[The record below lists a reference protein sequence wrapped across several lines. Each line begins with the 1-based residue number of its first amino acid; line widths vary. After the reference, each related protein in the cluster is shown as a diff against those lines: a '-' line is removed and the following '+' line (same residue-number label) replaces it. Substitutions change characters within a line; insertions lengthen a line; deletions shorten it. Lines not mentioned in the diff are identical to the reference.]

1 MALRHL
7 IWETGEPKTD
17 ETGELLVDAHEDD
30 KGEDIDLDADVCGA
44 TIYCLIFDLM
54 ELTSGI
60 ITPNVGLG

>member
-1 MALRHL
+1 
-7 IWETGEPKTD
+7 
-17 ETGELLVDAHEDD
+17 VDAHEDD

-60 ITPNVGLG
+60 ITPNLGLG